1 MRYGRHN
8 PSIHASVQRIAP
20 RETFGTASF
29 NSSSHLLLNSSPITM
44 LTHPLAEC
52 VEKMLVGGRRLGA
65 EERDAG
71 GCDQTVRLLRLR
83 RKRPRRR
90 AAKRDYEFSSSDA
103 HCHVTLRLGVMHAME
118 G

>member
-1 MRYGRHN
+1 RKALAPAFG
-8 PSIHASVQRIAP
+8 PSLQQSNVLAIDV
-20 RETFGTASF
+20 
-29 NSSSHLLLNSSPITM
+29 TM

-65 EERDAG
+65 EERDAS

-103 HCHVTLRLGVMHAME
+103 HFHVTLRLGVMHAME
-118 G
+118 GGYHALI